1 MSDMVHTPEHEEEL
15 LGYAVEGAG
24 DHAAL
29 AARLAAC
36 SDCLSYAVR
45 VIEDLTALRARGRM
59 DPAAAQP
66 ASVTRLDEL
75 LDDVMILLGPPEPP
89 AGGQAEGSASDRRAV
104 PVGGKRRP

>member
-1 MSDMVHTPEHEEEL
+1 MTDLSHTPEHEEEL
-15 LGYAVEGAG
+15 LAYAVEAAG

-29 AARLAAC
+29 AQRLAAC
-36 SDCLSYAVR
+36 EDCLAYAVQ

-59 DPAAAQP
+59 GAAAAQP

-89 AGGQAEGSASDRRAV
+89 AGGQAEGSARDRRAV
-104 PVGGKRRP
+104 PVGGKRRT